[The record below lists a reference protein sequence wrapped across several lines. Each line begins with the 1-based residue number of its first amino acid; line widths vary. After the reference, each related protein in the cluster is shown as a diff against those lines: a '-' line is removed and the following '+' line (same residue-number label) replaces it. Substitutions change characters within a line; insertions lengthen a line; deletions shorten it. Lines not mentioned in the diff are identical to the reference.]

1 MKANWKLALMCAAAI
16 TFAFTSCKKKDEP
29 KPQDQE
35 QKDTDKDQDPGEE
48 EGSVISVTDGT
59 AAEWANLAAATATC
73 PEDGLYLGLKSVKV
87 YADELYINVLVEYDP
102 EELPDRAWVPFHMY
116 INVDNSD
123 QTGGYGDQFL
133 DANSD
138 ILLEGA
144 VFAEDATC
152 AYAPEVFAWI
162 GEVGGTG
169 WSWSDPLTAA
179 GEFCATQHVA
189 GNLIEIQMLRE
200 IIPLPAG
207 LAWADEFGIGFD
219 IQQNWESVGI
229 LPLNSPDA
237 EGSDASGHAKKIQVK
252 INK

>member
-1 MKANWKLALMCAAAI
+1 MCAAAI
-16 TFAFTSCKKKDEP
+16 TFAFTSCDKKKDEP
-29 KPQDQE
+29 KPDQE
-35 QKDTDKDQDPGEE
+35 QKDTDPQQDPED

-59 AAEWANLAAATATC
+59 AAEWANLAAVSATC
-73 PEDGLYLGLKSVKV
+73 PDDGLYLGLKSVKV

-102 EELPDRAWVPFHMY
+102 EEIPDRAWTPFHMY
-116 INVDNSD
+116 INVNNSD

-138 ILLEGA
+138 ILLEGV
-144 VFAEDATC
+144 VFADGEAC

-179 GEFCATQHVA
+179 GEFCTTQHLP

-207 LAWADEFGIGFD
+207 VAWADEFTIGFD
-219 IQQNWESVGI
+219 IQQNWDSVGI

-237 EGSDASGHAKKIQVK
+237 EGSDASGHANKLKVK